1 MTELF
6 DRKSPRLKGFDYNS
20 KGAYFITICTKNRKC
35 LLSDI
40 VGTGVLDCPQVQLT
54 DYGAVADKYI
64 NQLNDFYDHI

>member
-54 DYGAVADKYI
+54 DYGAAMITRSICGMFTK
-64 NQLNDFYDHI
+64 NR